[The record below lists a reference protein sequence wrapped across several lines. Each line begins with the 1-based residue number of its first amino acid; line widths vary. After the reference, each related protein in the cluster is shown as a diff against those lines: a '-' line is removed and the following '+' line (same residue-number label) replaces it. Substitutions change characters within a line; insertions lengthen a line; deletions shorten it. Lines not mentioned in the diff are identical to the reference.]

1 MDRSTKVGSDACA
14 EHNMTVN
21 SMIRIINEDLGMC
34 SRVIQEKPS
43 MSMKN
48 AAKGPESYYGD

>member
-1 MDRSTKVGSDACA
+1 
-14 EHNMTVN
+14 MTVN

-48 AAKGPESYYGD
+48 AAKGPESYYRD